1 MDKSIDHNFNQMI
14 KVTITRYH
22 FGHLV
27 QRIDSLEN
35 TLKMGKIEGKRRRG
49 RQRTRWL
56 DSMIDS
62 MDMNLSKLWET
73 VKDRGGLHAIQSM
86 GWQIWTRLSD
96 WRTIITGSETN
107 LHHVFYN
114 MYYWYNIITYAILLP
129 QVFYL
134 NLVLSKHKD
143 QSTLREILQS
153 NWPWLLKKCLC
164 NERQTKQKCKGHYKI
179 KGNLKVITNAMCYN
193 WIMWQPT
200 KSEKSVCGL
209 HIWASYLTTVSY
221 LSLHS

>member
-14 KVTITRYH
+14 KVTITSYH

-73 VKDRGGLHAIQSM
+73 GRTGEDCMLYSPGGGRVGHDLVTGEQS
-86 GWQIWTRLSD
+86 S
-96 WRTIITGSETN
+96 
-107 LHHVFYN
+107 
-114 MYYWYNIITYAILLP
+114 
-129 QVFYL
+129 
-134 NLVLSKHKD
+134 LVM
-143 QSTLREILQS
+143 
-153 NWPWLLKKCLC
+153 
-164 NERQTKQKCKGHYKI
+164 RQTY
-179 KGNLKVITNAMCYN
+179 TMCF
-193 WIMWQPT
+193 IICIIDT
-200 KSEKSVCGL
+200 IL
-209 HIWASYLTTVSY
+209 
-221 LSLHS
+221 

>member
-14 KVTITRYH
+14 KVTITSYH

-49 RQRTRWL
+49 RQRRRWI

-114 MYYWYNIITYAILLP
+114 MYY
-129 QVFYL
+129 
-134 NLVLSKHKD
+134 
-143 QSTLREILQS
+143 
-153 NWPWLLKKCLC
+153 
-164 NERQTKQKCKGHYKI
+164 
-179 KGNLKVITNAMCYN
+179 
-193 WIMWQPT
+193 
-200 KSEKSVCGL
+200 
-209 HIWASYLTTVSY
+209 
-221 LSLHS
+221 